1 MVHYIPGSNKDELK
15 KELILN
21 LQALYFLNT
30 NNSLELFVIISVI
43 DWILNSNKILVFIFS
58 ETK

>member
-1 MVHYIPGSNKDELK
+1 MVHYILGSNKDELK